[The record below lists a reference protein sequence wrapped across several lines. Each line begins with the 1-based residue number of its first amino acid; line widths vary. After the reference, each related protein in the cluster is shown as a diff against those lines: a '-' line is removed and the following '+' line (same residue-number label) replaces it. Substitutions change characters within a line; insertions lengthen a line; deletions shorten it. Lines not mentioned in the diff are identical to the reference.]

1 MRRRAPLRLT
11 GVLALL
17 LVAGP
22 AGAQSPGELR
32 VALPW
37 TPENLDPT
45 MNLSSIRAKVGVG
58 IFDSLV
64 GRDAENRITPQLAES
79 WKALDDLTLQLK
91 LRRGVV
97 FHNGEPF
104 NAEAVR
110 FTFERVL
117 DPNQKSPNRA
127 NVGEVARVEMLD
139 DYTLNLVLRQP
150 YAPLLNRLIDFPI
163 VPPKYTTE
171 KGNQGLALRPVG
183 TGPFKFV
190 ELVKDDHMIVEAFD
204 RHWRGAPKVRRIV
217 YKPIPEPFTRA
228 AALRNNEVDVI
239 DTVPPNL
246 AGELER
252 VGGIRVQ
259 RVPSTWIIYLG
270 LNAFNKPLS
279 DVRVRQALNHAT
291 DVDALVKRCSMAT
304 GAA

>member
-11 GVLALL
+11 GVLVML

-150 YAPLLNRLIDFPI
+150 YAPLLNRLIDSRSCRRST
-163 VPPKYTTE
+163 PPRRATR
-171 KGNQGLALRPVG
+171 GWPFARW
-183 TGPFKFV
+183 GPA
-190 ELVKDDHMIVEAFD
+190 HSSSSSWSRTI
-204 RHWRGAPKVRRIV
+204 
-217 YKPIPEPFTRA
+217 T
-228 AALRNNEVDVI
+228 
-239 DTVPPNL
+239 
-246 AGELER
+246 
-252 VGGIRVQ
+252 
-259 RVPSTWIIYLG
+259 
-270 LNAFNKPLS
+270 
-279 DVRVRQALNHAT
+279 
-291 DVDALVKRCSMAT
+291 
-304 GAA
+304 